1 MNLFGTIALSC
12 GLALTGSA
20 VMAAGPENK
29 IKADAV
35 ICVTKSGIEATRP
48 DMNAKQLQSLG
59 CSTAST
65 SLRFDVLPPSV
76 ACDRY
81 LFVAATL
88 PDKVLRYWIRRDEL
102 DTQALNVDDDD
113 AKVCRE

>member
-12 GLALTGSA
+12 SLALTGSA
-20 VMAAGPENK
+20 VMAASPESK
-29 IKADAV
+29 IKANAV
-35 ICVTKSGIEATRP
+35 VCVTKSGIEATRT

-59 CSTAST
+59 CSTAAT
-65 SLRFDVLPPSV
+65 SLRVDVLPPSV

-88 PDKVLRYWIRRDEL
+88 PDKILRYWVRRDEL
-102 DTQALNVDDDD
+102 DDQTLTVAGDD
-113 AKVCRE
+113 VECRD